1 MAKKK
6 ITPRTAPDAIPAKI
20 TDQLITET
28 IEKNYMPYVMSVIVS
43 RAIPEIDGFKPAHR
57 KLLYTMYKMGLLNGP
72 RTKSANVVGQTMR
85 LHPHGDA
92 SIYDTLVRLTKGNES
107 LLHPFIDSKGS
118 FGKHYSRDMAA
129 AASRYTECRLDRICA
144 ELFDGID
151 RDAVDMVDNYD
162 GTMKEPALF
171 PTSFP
176 NILVSANMG
185 IAVGMA
191 SNICS
196 FNLSEVCDGTIAMLK
211 HPDITPAQMME
222 YIPAPDFAGGASIIY
237 DREKMEEI
245 YATGRGNIK
254 LRARYRYD
262 RSTNCIEIIEIPY
275 TTTIEEIIK
284 RISQLM
290 KAGSLREITDF
301 RDEIDLNG
309 FKLALE
315 VKRGTD
321 PDKLMAKLY
330 KLTPLES
337 GFACNFNVLIDGQP
351 KQLGLCGVMAEW
363 IRFRMQNVRRELTF
377 DLNKKKEK
385 LHLLYGLEKILLDID
400 KAISIVRNTEKDA
413 DVVPNLMAGFGI
425 DRPQAEYV
433 AEIKLRH
440 LNREYILDRLAEIK
454 DLEAAIAEINE
465 TLASDAKIKKRIA
478 VKLLE
483 IKKKYGI
490 ERKSLIVYSDD
501 IEEVAK
507 EDLVENYNVHLLMTR
522 DGFFKKI
529 TMLSLRGN
537 DEQKLKEGDEII
549 GEFDAENRDE
559 LTFVTDGRKIFR
571 VKVSEFDTCKSSEI
585 GHFLPVKLGLDDGE
599 KPVLMILNAKFTESE
614 KMCLIFENGK
624 GITIP
629 LSMYRTKAVRRKLSG
644 AFSAASKVA
653 GAFFRANYTEL
664 EKAAYK
670 NDVPKDYDVLI
681 TSSSNKAIV
690 VPLSLIPEKN
700 TRTAG
705 GVTVISLK
713 RGETVSSCAPASAI
727 DAEKRRKLRKTKI
740 PAAGSK
746 L

>member
-6 ITPRTAPDAIPAKI
+6 IPTRIQPDAVPAMI
-20 TDQLITET
+20 TDQPITDT

-43 RAIPEIDGFKPAHR
+43 RARPEIDGFKPAHR

-129 AASRYTECRLDRICA
+129 AASRYTECRLDKICA

-196 FNLSEVCDGTIAMLK
+196 FNLAEVCDGTIAMLK

-254 LRARYRYD
+254 LRARYRFD
-262 RSTNCIEIIEIPY
+262 KPTNCIEIIEIPY

-351 KQLGLCGVMAEW
+351 KQLGLCGIMTEW

-377 DLNKKKEK
+377 DLGKKQEK

-400 KAISIVRNTEKDA
+400 KAIHIVRNTEKDA
-413 DVVPNLMAGFGI
+413 DVVPNLMNGFGI
-425 DRPQAEYV
+425 DRRQAEYV

-440 LNREYILDRLAEIK
+440 LNREYILERLAEIK

-478 VKLLE
+478 IKLLE
-483 IKKKYGI
+483 IKKKYGAP
-490 ERKSLIVYSDD
+490 RRSMIVYSDD

-507 EDLVENYNVHLLMTR
+507 EDLVENFNIHLILTR

-549 GEFDAENRDE
+549 AEADAENRDE

-599 KPVLMILNAKFTESE
+599 KPVLMILNAKFTDAE
-614 KMCLIFENGK
+614 KMCLVFENGK

-629 LSMYRTKAVRRKLSG
+629 LSQYQTKAVRRKLSG
-644 AFSAASKVA
+644 AFSASSKPV
-653 GAFFRANYTEL
+653 GAFFRAKYTEL

-670 NDVPKDYDVLI
+670 NEVPEDYDIVI
-681 TSSSNKAIV
+681 TTSSGKAAVI
-690 VPLSLIPEKN
+690 PLSLIPEKI

-705 GVTVISLK
+705 GVTLVSMK
-713 RGETVSSCAPASAI
+713 RGETVTRCAPASTL
-727 DAEKRRKLRKTKI
+727 DAEKRKKLRKTKI
-740 PAAGSK
+740 PATCSK